1 MKSIK
6 YGLSPEKIERRFL
19 AGKGLKA
26 VFNMHWIDKTKKLHD
41 WLDRYDV
48 KRYSAKRKKL
58 RDECFIGKKV
68 LVFAERVKKK
78 SAVQEAICPEYV
90 LC

>member
-58 RDECFIGKKV
+58 RDERFIGKKV

-78 SAVQEAICPEYV
+78 SAVQKAICPEYV